1 MSGREL
7 LLQDLRNPKN
17 WKKTCNKR
25 YKVHVCMPVFGTR
38 VTNFLE
44 GQSYITDQRKPFVIR
59 GTVGE
64 CWVIDTQKL
73 LRSYSLQNKRPLTLQ
88 YLQQRIVNG
97 QMGWI
102 CIETL
107 TTEDINWA
115 FYLDPRKYGKK
126 AVINFPV
133 QTSWGT
139 VLLANRPEV
148 AHGIGDFLI
157 CADRNVSPN
166 LQDVWVVNGEIFPKT
181 YDTRPFT
188 QLFRC

>member
-1 MSGREL
+1 MNGREL

-25 YKVHVCMPVFGTR
+25 YKVHVCMPAYGTH
-38 VTNFLE
+38 VSNFLE
-44 GQSYITDQRKPFVIR
+44 GQFYTTDQNKPFVIR

-64 CWVIDTQKL
+64 YWIIDAQRLIK
-73 LRSYSLQNKRPLTLQ
+73 SYTLQNGRPLTWK
-88 YLQQRIVNG
+88 YLQQKIIRG
-97 QMGWI
+97 KMDWI

-115 FYLDPRKYGKK
+115 FYLDPRKYGKQT
-126 AVINFPV
+126 VINFPV
-133 QTSWGT
+133 QTSWGD

-148 AHGIGDFLI
+148 GHGIGDFLV
-157 CADRNVSPN
+157 CTDKNMSPN
-166 LQDVWVVNGEIFPKT
+166 LKDVWIVNGEIFPKT
-181 YDTRPFT
+181 YDIRTFS